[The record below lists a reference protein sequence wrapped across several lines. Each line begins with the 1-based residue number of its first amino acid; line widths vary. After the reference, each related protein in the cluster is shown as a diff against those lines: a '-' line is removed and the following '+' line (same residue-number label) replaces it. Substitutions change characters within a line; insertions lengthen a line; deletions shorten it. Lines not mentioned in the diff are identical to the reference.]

1 MTMNG
6 KWTKENFDIYNKE
19 NPDIY
24 SKFEGYALKASKYR
38 SKYSAKI
45 IFHIIRWNTMLEG
58 KDSEYKID
66 DGWISHYSRLF
77 MENHPELK
85 GFFETR
91 IRKDTYH

>member
-1 MTMNG
+1 MNG
-6 KWTKENFDIYNKE
+6 KWTKDNFDVYNKE

-24 SKFEGYALKASKYR
+24 SLFEKYAMEASKHR

-45 IFHIIRWNTMLEG
+45 IFHIIRWNTMLSG

-66 DGWISHYSRLF
+66 DGWISHYARLF
-77 MENHPELK
+77 MDKHPELN

-91 IRKDTYH
+91 TRKDTYHK